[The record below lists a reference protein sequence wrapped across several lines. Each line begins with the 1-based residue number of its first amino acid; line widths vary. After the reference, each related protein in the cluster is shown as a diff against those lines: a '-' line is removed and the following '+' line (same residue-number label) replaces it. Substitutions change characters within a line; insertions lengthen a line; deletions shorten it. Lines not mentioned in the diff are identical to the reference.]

1 MRCISFTAYKKKSK
15 VDNVG
20 YWFYSSRYHV
30 PVDEIDFI
38 GEFICE
44 LSVAYQEKK
53 PDKWLK
59 NWLCKMSEAPP
70 NRRQIYWLCRGDVCG
85 IRQCHLQSAA
95 FRGCRVKYLY
105 QMVEPINKQ
114 A

>member
-44 LSVAYQEKK
+44 LSVAYQEKN
-53 PDKWLK
+53 L
-59 NWLCKMSEAPP
+59 
-70 NRRQIYWLCRGDVCG
+70 
-85 IRQCHLQSAA
+85 
-95 FRGCRVKYLY
+95 
-105 QMVEPINKQ
+105 IND
-114 A
+114 